1 MKFGSMVKIGGT
13 ISAVRNR
20 KNTLS
25 RPGQRSRAKAYAARA
40 LKNTWP
46 AVATVAKMI
55 ELRRNS
61 QKLTAAPE
69 PPSALASSGVA
80 SPSTRSKAPEVKS
93 TGSSEAGSPNSDF
106 EVENAVRSIQ

>member
-13 ISAVRNR
+13 ISEVRNR

-25 RPGQRSRAKAYAARA
+25 RPGQRSRAKAYAANA

-46 AVATVAKMI
+46 TVQTVAKMN
-55 ELRRNS
+55 EFRRNS

-69 PPSALASSGVA
+69 PPSARASSGVA
-80 SPSTRSKAPEVKS
+80 VPRTRS
-93 TGSSEAGSPNSDF
+93 
-106 EVENAVRSIQ
+106 NARG